1 MIKKILAIVLV
12 VAIVA
17 LASFKLFFS
26 KGDIKKDIAKLGENV
41 TSYNSEAKMK
51 LYVNDDKRVFYV
63 TVDYKKGTTDQF
75 RISLLVD
82 SVNQE

>member
-26 KGDIKKDIAKLGENV
+26 KGDIKKDIAKLVGKDWFNYIVRAMYYFTNNNEYLNNINKY
-41 TSYNSEAKMK
+41 T
-51 LYVNDDKRVFYV
+51 
-63 TVDYKKGTTDQF
+63 
-75 RISLLVD
+75 
-82 SVNQE
+82 

>member
-26 KGDIKKDIAKLGENV
+26 KGDIKKDIARVGENV
-41 TSYNSEAKMK
+41 TSYRSESSM
-51 LYVNDDKRVFYV
+51 
-63 TVDYKKGTTDQF
+63 
-75 RISLLVD
+75 
-82 SVNQE
+82 

>member
-26 KGDIKKDIAKLGENV
+26 KGDIKKEKENDL
-41 TSYNSEAKMK
+41 SYIFSF
-51 LYVNDDKRVFYV
+51 NDLKEY
-63 TVDYKKGTTDQF
+63 DYEKPQRQCSQSRD
-75 RISLLVD
+75 
-82 SVNQE
+82 E